1 MRYRLRFG
9 QPPAADATPFGR
21 RRIKVERGSCVAILN
36 HTFDRRFT
44 PHWTSYVAQSAM
56 AGGAVLVALMALRQ
70 QNLVVAASLAATA
83 FTVFTMPSSVTASS
97 RNVVGGHLVGL
108 VFGSLFALLPQESG
122 LAQDAIYALA
132 VGGSMLVMAVTNTE
146 HPPAAGTALG
156 VVITGFSLRVVLGV
170 IVGVGVLAVVHRL
183 LRPVLRD
190 LIAAPES

>member
-1 MRYRLRFG
+1 M
-9 QPPAADATPFGR
+9 AT
-21 RRIKVERGSCVAILN
+21 
-36 HTFDRRFT
+36 
-44 PHWTSYVAQSAM
+44 
-56 AGGAVLVALMALRQ
+56 GAVLLALMALRQ

-83 FTVFTMPSSVTASS
+83 FTVFTMPNSVTASS

-108 VFGSLFALLPQESG
+108 TVGALFALLPQESG

-156 VVITGFSLRVVLGV
+156 VVIAGSSLQVLLGV
-170 IVGVGVLAVVHRL
+170 VVGVGVLAVIHRL

-190 LIAAPES
+190 LVAAPES